1 MKYQKELTNKLR
13 TDTVYPITVL
23 NAIRLTDDGEG
34 LLSDLLNNKV
44 DKDGAKVLSTNDYT
58 TAEKTKLFGI
68 EAGADVNQNA
78 FSVIKV
84 TGQPDIPA
92 EHEMENLTF
101 VAGSNVTIT
110 TNSSN
115 KTISI
120 AATGT
125 LTGATNATDVTI
137 ADTGGYYSSGS
148 VEGALQ
154 EVATTKVNKQELYTT
169 ANITYYVAT
178 TGSNSNNGL
187 TAGSPFQT
195 IVYALSKVPKNV
207 RHTVTINVA
216 SGTYNETIYVTGHY
230 GNGSINIL
238 GGVDLATSVNF
249 KVNKIDLTRNTC
261 YVHVRGFEV
270 TNTIDHSAVSEACLK
285 VLFQFIT
292 TIGSTTSYN
301 GFYID
306 SSKVRIDNCVA
317 SNKSSALYALDNS
330 DVFSYN
336 WTVGSGNT
344 TGISARNGAKIAKLG
359 TQPQGTIS
367 ENVAN
372 GGIITSGVLNPAP
385 INNPT
390 FTGTVNGIT
399 ALMVGAL
406 PTSGGTVTGTF
417 NLTGNQYITGNLKI
431 TGNSQSTEFIQ
442 GATGLT
448 LNSTLYGGN
457 YRLPRIYAQTSE
469 TAPGTMKD
477 GDILFVYTA

>member
-137 ADTGGYYSSGS
+137 ADIEEHYSSGS

-154 EVATTKVNKQELYTT
+154 EVA
-169 ANITYYVAT
+169 
-178 TGSNSNNGL
+178 
-187 TAGSPFQT
+187 
-195 IVYALSKVPKNV
+195 
-207 RHTVTINVA
+207 VT
-216 SGTYNETIYVTGHY
+216 
-230 GNGSINIL
+230 
-238 GGVDLATSVNF
+238 
-249 KVNKIDLTRNTC
+249 KIDK
-261 YVHVRGFEV
+261 YYP
-270 TNTIDHSAVSEACLK
+270 TI
-285 VLFQFIT
+285 
-292 TIGSTTSYN
+292 IGSTSIESTDQYHSL
-301 GFYID
+301 
-306 SSKVRIDNCVA
+306 KVKSTHA
-317 SNKSSALYALDNS
+317 SAVPTVQLRDGNETGMDIAYDKANASFTINK
-330 DVFSYN
+330 
-336 WTVGSGNT
+336 TVGGAYDSTLLALHSDFITYKGNAVYHA
-344 TGISARNGAKIAKLG
+344 GNASF
-359 TQPQGTIS
+359 
-367 ENVAN
+367 
-372 GGIITSGVLNPAP
+372 AP